1 MPGEITKKQ
10 IDKMRKEFESDSSAR
25 VAQNAV
31 TSNNLSSVTLR
42 RDLVQ
47 KIDFTFS
54 TKLDEWKA
62 TNQKS
67 SGRCWL
73 FATLESLQTGD
84 YEENECEGVRV

>member
-47 KIDFTFS
+47 EIDFTFS

-67 SGRCWL
+67 SGVAGCLDL
-73 FATLESLQTGD
+73 FRPGTMKD
-84 YEENECEGVRV
+84 ECEGVRV

>member
-47 KIDFTFS
+47 
-54 TKLDEWKA
+54 
-62 TNQKS
+62 
-67 SGRCWL
+67 
-73 FATLESLQTGD
+73 
-84 YEENECEGVRV
+84 